1 MAATTRLAS
10 RRPRTSDATGASGA
24 VTFTD
29 LTPTFVTD
37 HSAEGPDFTIC
48 TLVRSQDKYDRLL
61 GSFARTGFTA
71 ANSEF
76 LAADNRDTN
85 RFDGYSWQKALLA
98 RARGRFVV
106 FCHDD
111 VELLV
116 AGHAQLLA
124 ALADLD
130 RTQPDWLLA
139 GVAGGRYRPEKHHRR
154 FLRMHISDP
163 WGEDRLMGT
172 VPGRVETLDECFIVM
187 RRSRPV
193 IGSYDLDGLHF
204 YGPDLCLQAELLGGS
219 AHVID
224 FHLRH
229 YGRGTKDQSFQNARD
244 RFVRKYAPLF
254 PGRHLHCTTG
264 VVHLVLPE
272 GQEGG

>member
-1 MAATTRLAS
+1 MT
-10 RRPRTSDATGASGA
+10 
-24 VTFTD
+24 
-29 LTPTFVTD
+29 LTPNYLTCDKT
-37 HSAEGPDFTIC
+37 EGPDVTIC
-48 TLVRSQDKYDRLL
+48 TLVRSQEKYDRLL
-61 GSFARTGFTA
+61 ASLARGGFTSD
-71 ANSEF
+71 NSEV
-76 LAADNRDTN
+76 LAADNRDAN

-98 RARGRFVV
+98 QARGRLVV

-111 VELLV
+111 IELLD
-116 AGHAQLLA
+116 AGRAQLLA
-124 ALADLD
+124 ALEDLD

-163 WGEDRLMGT
+163 YGDDRLMGS

-193 IGSYDLDGLHF
+193 IGSYDLGGFHF

-219 AHVID
+219 VHVID

-229 YGRGTKDQSFQNARD
+229 HGGGTKDDSFAKARD
-244 RFVRKYAPLF
+244 RFVRKYAAIF
-254 PGRHLHCTTG
+254 PGRFLHCTTG
-264 VVHLVLPE
+264 VVHLAPPD
-272 GQEGG
+272 GADGG

>member
-1 MAATTRLAS
+1 MTLT
-10 RRPRTSDATGASGA
+10 PN
-24 VTFTD
+24 VTPTYVIPTD
-29 LTPTFVTD
+29 LTD
-37 HSAEGPDFTIC
+37 SADGPDFTIC
-48 TLVRSQDKYDRLL
+48 TLLRSQEKYDRLL
-61 GSFARTGFTA
+61 GSFLRNGFTA

-76 LAADNRDTN
+76 LAADNRDAN

-98 RARGRFVV
+98 QAKGRCVI

-111 VELLV
+111 IELLE
-116 AGHAQLLA
+116 AGRAELLA
-124 ALADLD
+124 ALAELD
-130 RTQPDWLLA
+130 RTDPHWLLA
-139 GVAGGRYRPEKHHRR
+139 GVAGGRYRPRKHHRR
-154 FLRMHISDP
+154 LLRLRISDP
-163 WGEDRLMGT
+163 YGEDRVLGS

-193 IGSYDLDGLHF
+193 IGSYDLDGFHF

-229 YGRGTKDQSFQNARD
+229 HGGGTKDQSFEEARE

-264 VVHLVLPE
+264 VVHLVPPE
-272 GQEGG
+272 AKEGG

>member
-1 MAATTRLAS
+1 MT
-10 RRPRTSDATGASGA
+10 
-24 VTFTD
+24 
-29 LTPTFVTD
+29 LTPSYVTPTCVTD
-37 HSAEGPDFTIC
+37 ESADDPDFTIC
-48 TLVRSQDKYDRLL
+48 TLVRSQEKYDRLL
-61 GSFARTGFTA
+61 GSFARTGFTPT
-71 ANSEF
+71 NSEF
-76 LAADNRDTN
+76 LAADNRDGN
-85 RFDGYSWQKALLA
+85 RFDGYGWQKSLLT

-111 VELLV
+111 VELLG
-116 AGHAQLLA
+116 AGHAQLLQ
-124 ALADLD
+124 ALDDLD

-139 GVAGGRYRPEKHHRR
+139 GVAGGRYRPVQHHRR

-163 WGEDRLMGT
+163 WGDDRLMGG

-193 IGSYDLDGLHF
+193 IGSYDLEGFHF

-229 YGRGTKDQSFQNARD
+229 HGGGTKDQSFQEARA
-244 RFVRKYAPLF
+244 RFVQKYAPLF

-264 VVHLVLPE
+264 VVHLVPPDAK
-272 GQEGG
+272 EGG